1 MPEPE
6 MYCSFCGKSQHK
18 VRTLIAG
25 PSVFICNEC
34 VAFCNDILRESSTPR
49 RWLRSLLGIMT
60 ARSNIVRSGR
70 HDRHP
75 GLLGLSRN
83 LRRAP
88 QRSNA

>member
-34 VAFCNDILRESSTPR
+34 VAFCNGILREKSIPR
-49 RWLRSLLGIMT
+49 RWLRSLLGKKKT
-60 ARSNIVRSGR
+60 
-70 HDRHP
+70 
-75 GLLGLSRN
+75 LGTRTLGSEKEFV
-83 LRRAP
+83 
-88 QRSNA
+88 S